1 MSVDA
6 QTAGI
11 LAIDIMRQDFHR
23 PFIDGK
29 CNRQNI
35 EDAIIEGIASG
46 KLEYYVSKE
55 IADLAMD
62 LIDDLIVTYGTKD

>member
-6 QTAGI
+6 KTAGI

-35 EDAIIEGIASG
+35 EDAIIESIASG

>member
-6 QTAGI
+6 KTAGI

-55 IADLAMD
+55 IAELAMD

>member
-6 QTAGI
+6 KTAGI

-35 EDAIIEGIASG
+35 EDAIIEGISSG